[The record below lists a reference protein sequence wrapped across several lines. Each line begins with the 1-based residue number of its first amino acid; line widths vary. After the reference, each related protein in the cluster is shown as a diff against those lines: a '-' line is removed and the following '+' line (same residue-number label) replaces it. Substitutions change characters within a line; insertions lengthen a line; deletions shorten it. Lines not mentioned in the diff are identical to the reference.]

1 VIEIWFGIV
10 SFMLI
15 TYVVLDGRNFGAGML
30 HRLVAKTPDER
41 RQVIAAIGPLW
52 SWHEVWLVGFGGTL
66 MAVFPRLMASAF
78 AGYYLALF
86 LILWCL
92 LLRGI
97 ALEVG
102 GHINDRLWQA
112 FWDFVFALSSFL
124 LAVLFG
130 AAAGNLARGVP
141 IDAQGNFSMAF
152 FTDFKVRGYV
162 GLLDWYTISV
172 AIFAVVLLAAHGATY
187 LVLKTEGPVHNRS
200 ASYAKWLWAAV
211 GPLIVILSL
220 QTWFVRPELPMRGI
234 QNVGSWLGILVVFV
248 SGYGVVSGVRSRHE
262 LRAFIGSNF
271 LIVGL
276 LATGATALFPLMLYS
291 TLAPENSLTAD
302 AAASSPNGLLLAAIW
317 WPVAFILAATY
328 FILISRH
335 YKGKVSVRRDNQG
348 YY

>member
-1 VIEIWFGIV
+1 MIETWYGVV

-15 TYVVLDGRNFGAGML
+15 TYIVLDGRNFGAGML
-30 HRLVAKTPDER
+30 HWLVAKTPDER

-66 MAVFPRLMASAF
+66 LAVFPRLIASAF

-102 GHINDRLWQA
+102 GHINDRLWQG
-112 FWDFVFALSSFL
+112 FWDFVFVVSSFL
-124 LAVLFG
+124 LAILFG
-130 AAAGNLARGVP
+130 VAAGNLARGVP
-141 IDAQGNFSMAF
+141 LDANHNFSMAF
-152 FTDFKVRGYV
+152 FTDFSVHGDV

-172 AIFAVVLLAAHGATY
+172 AIFAVVMLAAHGATY
-187 LVLKTEGPVHNRS
+187 LMLKTEGPVHDRS
-200 ASYAKWLWAAV
+200 VSYAQWLWAAV
-211 GPLIVILSL
+211 GPLIIIISL
-220 QTWFVRPELPMRGI
+220 ETWIIHPELPWHGV
-234 QNVGSWLGILVVFV
+234 QNVSSWLGIVVVLVSAWAII
-248 SGYGVVSGVRSRHE
+248 SGLRSRKE
-262 LRAFIGSNF
+262 MRAFIGSNF

-276 LATGATALFPLMLYS
+276 LATGATAIFPVMLYS
-291 TLAPENSLTAD
+291 TLSPENSLTAYST
-302 AAASSPNGLLLAAIW
+302 ASSVSGLSIAALW

-328 FILISRH
+328 FIFISRH
-335 YKGKVSVRRDNQG
+335 YRGKVSVRRDTQG